1 MTRPNLRRQIRVRK
15 GRKFVGFDFAQIE
28 ARVIALIS
36 GDPYLCR
43 IFAEG
48 LDPHIENSRI
58 IWPQFDSLD
67 KDSQKQL
74 REQSKPIGYG
84 AMYLAQVET
93 LHKQMLKEGHN
104 IKLVDLA
111 KAINKLM
118 TAMAGLVRWQHAT
131 VAQASQPP
139 YEIKDFVLGRRR
151 TWPMGQVEGTEA
163 VNFGVQTAA
172 ASIMN
177 TGMARIMEVIHLYP
191 EVFAIAQIHDACVF
205 ECWEDDAEPF
215 SRLVKQ
221 CFEQE
226 YERDGRI
233 IRFTI
238 DLKIG
243 DDWSQV

>member
-1 MTRPNLRRQIRVRK
+1 M
-15 GRKFVGFDFAQIE
+15 
-28 ARVIALIS
+28 
-36 GDPYLCR
+36 
-43 IFAEG
+43 
-48 LDPHIENSRI
+48 LDPDTR
-58 IWPQFDSLD
+58 
-67 KDSQKQL
+67 KQL

-84 AMYLAQVET
+84 AMYLAQIET
-93 LHKQMLKEGHN
+93 LHKQMLKDGHN

-111 KAINKLM
+111 KAYNKLM
-118 TAMAGLVRWQHAT
+118 TAMAGLVRWQSAT

-172 ASIMN
+172 AAIMN
-177 TGMARIMEVIHLYP
+177 TGMARIMEVIHQWRDAW
-191 EVFAIAQIHDACVF
+191 AIAQIHDAAVF
-205 ECWEDDAEPF
+205 EVWEDDAEAF
-215 SRLVKQ
+215 GVVVKE

-226 YERDGRI
+226 YERDGRTI
-233 IRFTI
+233 KFGI